1 MGNLNVVGLGPG
13 NKDNMTF
20 RAYDALI
27 RSDYLVGYTNYIKLI
42 PKEIT
47 GKEIISTGM
56 GDEVLRCEQALEK
69 ANEGYEVSLVC
80 SGDSV
85 IYGMASL
92 CYELINKYKNVTIN
106 VVPAVTAAVSGSALI
121 GAALGNDFTVISLSN
136 YLTKKEDTYK
146 RLKACA
152 EADFVMALYNPKS
165 NKRPDC
171 LKDACEFLLK
181 YIEEERI
188 CAVAKNIG
196 RENET
201 YEIMTLIELKDF
213 DADMYSTVFIGSSM
227 TTIIDDKFVT
237 KRGYSI

>member
-20 RAYDALI
+20 KAFNALMN
-27 RSDYLVGYTNYIKLI
+27 SDYIVGYTNYINLI
-42 PKEIT
+42 PKDIT

-56 GDEVLRCEQALEK
+56 GNEKLRCEKALEK
-69 ANEGYEVSLVC
+69 ASEGFEVSLVC

-92 CYELINKYKNVTIN
+92 CYELIDNYKNVMIN
-106 VVPAVTAAVSGSALI
+106 VIPAVTAAVSGSALT
-121 GAALGNDFTVISLSN
+121 GAALGNDFAVISLSN

-152 EADFVMALYNPKS
+152 EADFVMALYNPRS

-171 LKDACEFLLK
+171 LKEACEFLLE
-181 YIEEERI
+181 YIEEDRV
-188 CAVAKNIG
+188 CAVSKNIG

-201 YEIMTLIELKDF
+201 YEIMTLLELKDY
-213 DADMYSTVFIGSSM
+213 DADMYSTVFVGSSA
-227 TTIIDDKFVT
+227 TTIIDGKFVT

>member
-92 CYELINKYKNVTIN
+92 CYELINKYKNHQTFKKFFSKK
-106 VVPAVTAAVSGSALI
+106 SG
-121 GAALGNDFTVISLSN
+121 DFSHFFSFAIYFFVISL
-136 YLTKKEDTYK
+136 
-146 RLKACA
+146 
-152 EADFVMALYNPKS
+152 
-165 NKRPDC
+165 
-171 LKDACEFLLK
+171 
-181 YIEEERI
+181 
-188 CAVAKNIG
+188 
-196 RENET
+196 
-201 YEIMTLIELKDF
+201 
-213 DADMYSTVFIGSSM
+213 
-227 TTIIDDKFVT
+227 
-237 KRGYSI
+237 

>member
-92 CYELINKYKNVTIN
+92 CYELIDKYKNVTIN
-106 VVPAVTAAVSGSALI
+106 VIPAVTAAVSGSALI

-181 YIEEERI
+181 YIE
-188 CAVAKNIG
+188 
-196 RENET
+196 
-201 YEIMTLIELKDF
+201 
-213 DADMYSTVFIGSSM
+213 
-227 TTIIDDKFVT
+227 
-237 KRGYSI
+237 